1 MMKEAEY
8 FGLHYYLQHG
18 SHSMDA
24 VVRNKC
30 EREVLAVF
38 FEVAKQLNVPIL
50 LETYAYG
57 EGGLKELWKAMGKH
71 NNQLTLIV
79 AVLAIIFSR
88 YPATDSELKALE
100 KEAKQ
105 LEIEKT
111 HLEIEK
117 LKKDSLERQEHTQQ
131 AAEDIAYNL
140 QHNGKIAVR
149 RSNYYKLLLDYPKVD
164 SVGYNPHPTDPR
176 PAPEAIVPR
185 HDFPRFILVSDKL
198 PTETDD
204 NALIEVFSPVL
215 TDGNYHWRGYY
226 LGDPISF
233 AMLDP
238 QFKASI
244 VAKKVHFQHGTRLRC
259 VLNIHKKYDELGEV
273 TITGYSAVTV
283 LDQSET
289 GAEFVETPQGRTYRH
304 AKALRESQGDM
315 FEDDGK
321 AT

>member
-1 MMKEAEY
+1 MEEAEY
-8 FGLHYYLQHG
+8 FGLHYYLQRG

-38 FEVAKQLNVPIL
+38 FEVAKQLNSPIS
-50 LETYAYG
+50 LETYAYS
-57 EGGLKELWKAMGKH
+57 EGGLKELWKAMGKY

-79 AVLAIIFSR
+79 AVLAIVFSR
-88 YPATDSELKALE
+88 YPATDSELEALE
-100 KEAKQ
+100 KEATR

-111 HLEIEK
+111 RLEIEK
-117 LKKDSLERQEHTQQ
+117 LKEDSPEKREHTQQ
-131 AAEDIAYNL
+131 AAEAIARDL
-140 QHNGKIAVR
+140 QSNAKIAVR
-149 RSNYYKLLLDYPKVD
+149 RSNYYKLLLDYHKVD
-164 SVGYNPHPTDPR
+164 SVGYNPRPTDPH
-176 PAPEAIVPR
+176 PIPETIVPR
-185 HDFPRFILVSDKL
+185 QDFPRFILGSDKL
-198 PTETDD
+198 PVETDD
-204 NALIEVFSPVL
+204 NALIEVFAPVL

-226 LGDPISF
+226 LGKPISF

-244 VAKKVHFQHGTRLRC
+244 VAKKVHFQNGTHLRC

-273 TITGYSAVTV
+273 TITGYSVVTV

-289 GAEFVETPQGRTYRH
+289 GIEFVETAQGRSYRH
-304 AKALRESQGDM
+304 TKALRESQGDM
-315 FEDDGK
+315 FEGGRG

>member
-1 MMKEAEY
+1 MEEAEY

-38 FEVAKQLNVPIL
+38 FEVAKQLNVPIS
-50 LETYAYG
+50 LETYAYS
-57 EGGLKELWKAMGKH
+57 EGGLKELWKAMGKY

-79 AVLAIIFSR
+79 AVLAIVFSR
-88 YPATDSELKALE
+88 YPATDSELEALE
-100 KEAKQ
+100 KEATR

-111 HLEIEK
+111 RLEIEK
-117 LKKDSLERQEHTQQ
+117 LKEDSPEKREHTQQ
-131 AAEDIAYNL
+131 AAEAIARDL
-140 QHNGKIAVR
+140 QSNGKIAVR
-149 RSNYYKLLLDYPKVD
+149 RSNYYKLLLDYHKVD
-164 SVGYNPHPTDPR
+164 SVGYSPR
-176 PAPEAIVPR
+176 PTEPRQTPENIVPR
-185 HDFPRFILVSDKL
+185 QDFPRFILGSDKL
-198 PTETDD
+198 PVETDD
-204 NALIEVFSPVL
+204 NALIEVLAPVL

-226 LGDPISF
+226 SGKPISF

-244 VAKKVHFQHGTRLRC
+244 VAKKVHFQNGTHLRC
-259 VLNIHKKYDELGEV
+259 ILNIHRKYDELGEV
-273 TITGYSAVTV
+273 TITGYSVVTV

-289 GAEFVETPQGRTYRH
+289 GIDFVETTQGRSYRH

-315 FEDDGK
+315 FGGGRG